1 MKFIEVETKHNTYLF
16 NVNSISYISDNFEGS
31 RLCIDDNIY
40 VALMPFTE
48 LKALILN
55 SEVLPTK

>member
-40 VALMPFTE
+40 VVLMPFTE